1 MCIRDRARI
10 ERRLAA
16 LEVAESRA
24 HDEMAANPTD
34 HSRMTNLHLQVLE
47 IQRER
52 AELEDAWLAAADAV
66 G

>member
-1 MCIRDRARI
+1 M
-10 ERRLAA
+10 
-16 LEVAESRA
+16 AESRA

-34 HSRMTNLHLQVLE
+34 HSRMTNLHLQVIE

-52 AELEDAWLAAADAV
+52 AELEDAWLAAADAL